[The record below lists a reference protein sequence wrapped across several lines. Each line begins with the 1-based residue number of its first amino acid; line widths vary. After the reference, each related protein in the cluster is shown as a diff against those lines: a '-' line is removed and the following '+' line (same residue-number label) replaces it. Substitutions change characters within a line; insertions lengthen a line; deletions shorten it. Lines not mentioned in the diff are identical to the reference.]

1 MFESLDGHRGG
12 AGEPAPSVEGWILFV
27 RGVHEEAQEDDI
39 LDKFSEYGDVRN
51 INGERTSRRE
61 EGVDQGAIFGLSV
74 IL

>member
-1 MFESLDGHRGG
+1 MFESADGHKGGG

-51 INGERTSRRE
+51 INGKRAHRR
-61 EGVDQGAIFGLSV
+61 
-74 IL
+74 